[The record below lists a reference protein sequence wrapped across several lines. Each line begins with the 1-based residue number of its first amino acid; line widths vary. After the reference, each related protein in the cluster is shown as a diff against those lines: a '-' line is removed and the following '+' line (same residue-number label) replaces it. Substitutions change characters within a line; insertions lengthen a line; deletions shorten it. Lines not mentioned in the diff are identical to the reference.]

1 MTLSNWANR
10 HDSTEI
16 DTSRMIDRILD
27 FPTDIAKA
35 VEAVKELQIPSA
47 FRSSRLVLFTGMG
60 GSGIP
65 GDFFKKLYENE
76 CRIPLFVNKDYGV
89 PAYVGPDTLVFAVSY
104 SGTTEE
110 TVDGCLEAI
119 GRRAHIIGI
128 TSGDRLLEVCQDNR
142 LPYFL
147 APSGRTT
154 RDSFAYVLFPL
165 IAIMQHL
172 GFIPPQDAA
181 TAEAIRVCAEL
192 ASICQPTTPTPDNIA
207 KALAESLFGRLPV
220 IYGSYNCTRPVALRW
235 NQQFNEN
242 SKVFAHSATFPD
254 FTHNE
259 IVAYGVSAQFTK
271 SISAIFLRDQDEPT
285 ALQRRILEAQKI
297 LRQARADVV
306 DIQSKGDSKLA
317 RILYLSYLG
326 DFASY
331 YLALLHGVDP
341 TQTAQMSAL
350 KRDLGLTDLTP
361 GLERA

>member
-1 MTLSNWANR
+1 MNLGNSANR

-35 VEAVKELQIPSA
+35 VETAKGLQIPSA
-47 FRSSRLVLFTGMG
+47 FRTSRLVLFTGMG

-76 CRIPLFVNKDYGV
+76 SRIPLFVNKDYGL
-89 PAYVGPDTLVFAVSY
+89 PAYVDPDTLVFAVSY

-110 TVDGCLEAI
+110 TVDSCLQAI
-119 GRRAHIIGI
+119 KRRAHIIGV
-128 TSGDRLLEVCQDNR
+128 TSGDRLLEVCQDNH

-147 APSGRTT
+147 APTGRTT

-172 GFIPPQDAA
+172 SFIPPQDAA
-181 TAEAIRVCAEL
+181 IDETIRVCAEL
-192 ASICQPTTPTPDNIA
+192 AATCQPTTATPANIA

-220 IYGSYNCTRPVALRW
+220 IYGSYNCTRAVALRW
-235 NQQFNEN
+235 TQQFNEN

-259 IVAYGVSAQFTK
+259 IAAYGASAQFTE
-271 SISAIFLRDQDEPT
+271 SISAIFLRDQDEHP
-285 ALQRRILEAQKI
+285 ALQRRVSEAQKI
-297 LRQARADVV
+297 LRQAGADVL
-306 DIQSKGDSKLA
+306 DIQSKGDTRLA
-317 RILYLSYLG
+317 RMLYLSYLG

-331 YLALLHGVDP
+331 HLALLHRVDP
-341 TQTAQMSAL
+341 TETAQMSVL
-350 KRDLGLTDLTP
+350 KRELGLTDLTP